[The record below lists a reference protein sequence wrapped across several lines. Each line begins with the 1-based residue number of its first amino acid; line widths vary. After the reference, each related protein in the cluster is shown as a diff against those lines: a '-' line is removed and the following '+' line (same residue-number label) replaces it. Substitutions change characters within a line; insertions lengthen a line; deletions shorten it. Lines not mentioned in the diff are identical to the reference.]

1 VKSDILRF
9 LMAVRLFISYARTD
23 DEAFVRHLFEGL
35 AADGFDVWFDRVSM
49 PSRQLTFSAEIEA
62 AISTCDRLVL
72 VVGPGAASSEY
83 VIHEWRFA
91 FHQAVKCVN
100 PVLRV
105 GDYDIIPEDLR
116 GPHIEDFRN
125 DATFEFHLE
134 NLVRQASEPLPP
146 LGKLVAVPALPS
158 HYLEQGDRIR
168 SLRDM
173 LLADLRRPVVVSG
186 AAGGV
191 GLHGMGGIGKSL
203 LANALARR
211 PEIRREF
218 ADGVFWVTLGEKP
231 NLVELQRSVAR
242 TLGDEAVFASE
253 VEGRERL
260 RELLK
265 GPAALL
271 ILDNVWQ
278 RDHVEA
284 FNVIGPRC
292 RLLLTTRDV
301 GLVTAL
307 AAKENHYQVQLPTTA
322 EARAILAR
330 AAGISDPRSFPEQAW
345 PVVEECGR
353 LPLALALCGGMVHG
367 GTSWDDVLTALKEH
381 DLKFLSD
388 AHPGEDQ
395 HASIW
400 KAIDVSVR
408 SLPDE
413 EWRCFSQ
420 LAVFALDTGAPD
432 AAVEALWEHT
442 ASLTPRN
449 ARKLLRGLA
458 ARSLVQLDAEKGRF
472 TLHDLVHDFA
482 TGMTADTASLH
493 RTLLDAYWTRCSN
506 GWGSGPNDGYFLE
519 HLRTHLCEA
528 GRGDELADLLLELR
542 WLEAKNVVGLA
553 FDLLH
558 DFSIAHDFLREDDE
572 RRGILGLLGRALGR
586 DIHFIARHSKD
597 YPQALFQCLW
607 NTCWWYDCPE
617 AEHHYDV
624 LEGSIPPW
632 KRDGS
637 KLSSLL
643 ERWRAQRGAS
653 GGAWLRAIRPPIVPL
668 GTPLQTVF
676 RGHTGSVSGVTALP
690 DGLRVATGSDDGTVR
705 IWDARTSAQLAELR
719 HDAAILTNAVS
730 PDGRYIATGSNDG
743 IVRLWNLDTARL
755 LRSFRG
761 HGKRITSVDFSRDG
775 KSIASA
781 SEDKTF
787 ILWNAESGEL
797 QRRVT
802 EEDIPKAVAF
812 TADDRVAVATQ
823 SRITLWDIVLEARQV
838 LAQDLFIFC
847 LACAPTA
854 ALLAVGDG
862 TKLLVFDLRAGRE
875 LWQQEMPW
883 RRRDWG
889 YDPWVLG
896 IAFSPDSSMVA
907 AAVREF
913 GIRIFDGSTGA
924 ERISLQCHTGEL
936 LTFGP
941 SGHWIASVG
950 RDEATRIWDLFPTD
964 NPTLVGHDRFI
975 KMLVYSP
982 DGKGLVTTG
991 GDNTIYL
998 WDSGTGRVRSRYGPW
1013 ERGIWFVRYAEEGRL
1028 IAGSAAVVG
1037 GGSVSPMWD
1046 AKTLKPVPF
1055 RQDVAVVPPPDEGN
1069 CRIRAVPE
1077 KYQTAIATDTGNAV
1091 AWYPVEL
1098 QNLSKHPYALA
1109 WAGSEGSSLHLIAM
1123 ESYRLS

>member
-1 VKSDILRF
+1 
-9 LMAVRLFISYARTD
+9 MPVRLFLSYSRSD
-23 DEAFVRHLFEGL
+23 DEAFVRDIYESLKL
-35 AADGFDVWFDRVSM
+35 SGFDVWFDRVSM
-49 PSRQLTFSAEIEA
+49 PSRERTFSKEIED
-62 AISTCDRLVL
+62 AISACDRVVL
-72 VVGPGAASSEY
+72 IVGPSAASSDY
-83 VIHEWRFA
+83 VTHEWRFA
-91 FHQAVKCVN
+91 FQQAVKCVN
-100 PVLRV
+100 PILRL

-116 GPHIEDFRN
+116 GPHIEDFR
-125 DATFEFHLE
+125 DDSVFDFHLA
-134 NLVRQASEPLPP
+134 NLVRQLSDPLPP
-146 LGKLVAVPALPS
+146 LGKLVAVPALPP

-173 LLADLRRPVVVSG
+173 VLADLQKPVVISG
-186 AAGGV
+186 ASGRV

-218 ADGVFWVTLGEKP
+218 PDGVFWVTLGQQP
-231 NLVELQRSVAR
+231 LIVELQRNIAKE
-242 TLGDEAVFASE
+242 LGDEALFTTAHA
-253 VEGRERL
+253 GRERL

-265 GPAALL
+265 DRAALL
-271 ILDNVWQ
+271 VLDDAWQ
-278 RDHVEA
+278 REHAEA

-292 RLLLTTRDV
+292 RLLLTTRDA

-307 AAKENHYQVQLPTTA
+307 AAKENHYQVQLPTEE
-322 EARAILAR
+322 EACAILAG
-330 AAGISDPRSFPEQAW
+330 ASDIQVEPPPPEAREI
-345 PVVEECGR
+345 VAECDR
-353 LPLALALCGGMVHG
+353 LPLALAICGGMVHG
-367 GTSWDDVLTALKEH
+367 GTSWADLLEALREH
-381 DLKFLSD
+381 DLRFLSD
-388 AHPGEDQ
+388 AHPGEEQ
-395 HASIW
+395 HANIW
-400 KAIDVSVR
+400 KAIDVSIRV
-408 SLPDE
+408 LPEDE
-413 EWRCFSQ
+413 RKRFAE
-420 LAVFALDTGAPD
+420 LAVFALDTGAPE
-432 AAVEALWEHT
+432 AAVETLWQHT
-442 ASLTPRN
+442 AGLAPRY
-449 ARKLLRGLA
+449 ARKLLRDLA
-458 ARSLVQLDAEKGRF
+458 ARSLVRLDAEKGRF
-472 TLHDLVHDFA
+472 TLHDLLHDFV

-493 RTLLDAYWTRCSN
+493 RILLEAYWKRCSN

-542 WLEAKNVVGLA
+542 WLEVKNVVGLA

-558 DFSIAHDFLREDDE
+558 DFSVAYDFLRADDE
-572 RRGILGLLGRALGR
+572 RRRILGPLGRALGR

-597 YPQALFQCLW
+597 YPQALFQSLW

-617 AEHHYDV
+617 AEHYYDV
-624 LEGSIPPW
+624 PEGSVPPW

-637 KLSSLL
+637 KLSRLL

-668 GTPLQTVF
+668 GTPLQAVF

-690 DGLRVATGSDDGTVR
+690 DGFRVATGSDDGTVR

-719 HDAAILTNAVS
+719 HDAAVLTNAVS
-730 PDGRYIATGSNDG
+730 PDGRYIATGSDDG
-743 IVRLWNLDTARL
+743 IVRLWHLDTARL

-761 HGKRITSVDFSRDG
+761 HEKRITSVDFSRDG

-781 SEDKTF
+781 SEDKSF

-802 EEDIPKAVAF
+802 EEGIPKAIAF
-812 TADDRVAVATQ
+812 TADGQVAVATQ
-823 SRITLWDIVLEARQV
+823 SRITLWNIVLEARQV
-838 LAQDLFIFC
+838 LAQDLWIFC

-862 TKLLVFDLRAGRE
+862 PKLRVFDLRAGSE
-875 LWQQEMPW
+875 LWQREMPW
-883 RRRDWG
+883 RRKEWG
-889 YDPWVLG
+889 YDPWVLS
-896 IAFSPDSSMVA
+896 IAFSADSSIVA
-907 AAVREF
+907 AAVRES

-924 ERISLQCHTGEL
+924 DRISLRCDSGEL

-950 RDEATRIWDLFPTD
+950 TDEAVRIWDLFPTD
-964 NPTLVGHDRFI
+964 NPTLNGHDRFI

-982 DGKGLVTTG
+982 DGKRLVTTG
-991 GDNTIYL
+991 GDNMIYL
-998 WDSGTGRVRSRYGPW
+998 WDSVTGRVLSRYGPW
-1013 ERGIWFVRYAEEGRL
+1013 ERGIWFVRYADEGRL
-1028 IAGSAAVVG
+1028 IAGSAGVVG
-1037 GGSVSPMWD
+1037 GGSVSRMWD

-1055 RQDVAVVPPPDEGN
+1055 RQDVAIVPPPDEGD

-1077 KYQTAIATDTGNAV
+1077 KNQTVIARDTGSEV

-1123 ESYRLS
+1123 ESYRLP